1 MPLPFRSISVFHAV
15 ARAASI
21 SKAAVELGV
30 TPSAVS
36 QQIHALETH
45 LGTALLAKTG
55 RRIKL
60 TEAGERYFELISEKV
75 EQIVEATDLL
85 RGHHALTVLT
95 VRATPTLATKWL
107 LPRLSHFVD
116 QNPKLEVRLDG
127 TNEPTDFNREDVD
140 VEIRHGEG
148 NWPGLFVEGV
158 AEERF
163 LPVCAP
169 SYAAAKGIGIEEI
182 IHHRLIHSV
191 KSQVQWDHWLA
202 AAGAGKDK
210 RWHRVLFDRSHM
222 AIDAAVAGMGIA
234 LESNLMMWRE
244 LRDGTL
250 VCPLANPPPISLVT
264 QWIVCPH
271 DHLRHSKVRAFIA
284 WVKKESETWAGS
296 VAQVQSGAPPD
307 RDRLFSHS
315 NV

>member
-1 MPLPFRSISVFHAV
+1 MTIPFRSISVFHSV

-45 LGTALLAKTG
+45 LGTSLLAKTG
-55 RRIKL
+55 RHIKL
-60 TEAGERYFELISEKV
+60 TEAGERYFEMISEKV

-85 RGHHALTVLT
+85 RGYHSQAVLT
-95 VRATPTLATKWL
+95 VRATPSLATKWL
-107 LPRLSHFVD
+107 LPRLPGFVD
-116 QNPKLEVRLDG
+116 QHPQLEVRLDG
-127 TNEPTDFNREDVD
+127 TNEPTDFTREDVD

-148 NWPGLFVEGV
+148 NWPGLYVEGV
-158 AEERF
+158 AQESF

-169 SYAAAKGIGIEEI
+169 GYAAAKGVRIEDITEY
-182 IHHRLIHSV
+182 RLIHSV
-191 KSQVQWDHWLA
+191 KSQVQWKNWLTL
-202 AAGAGKDK
+202 AGARKDR
-210 RWHRVLFDRSHM
+210 RWRRVLFDRSHM

-250 VCPLANPPPISLVT
+250 VCPVAGPPQISLVS

-284 WVKKESETWAGS
+284 WVRRESESWAAG
-296 VAQVQSGAPPD
+296 ALPEKSGAAED
-307 RDRLFSHS
+307 RTAT
-315 NV
+315 V